1 MTDHIGGTAST
12 THVVVTGVSQGLGEA
27 LALELLGRGMRVLG
41 VGRSSSPRLVDTG
54 YRFLRCDLGQAA
66 MLPAVLDP
74 AFEAIA
80 SERPSYVCLV
90 NNAATLDPVGVLGT
104 TEADHIVTSLTVNL
118 AAPVVLASEFCRV
131 FRDDA
136 IERRI
141 VNVSS
146 GAAQSVIAGESL
158 YCVAKAGLE
167 MLTRTL
173 AAEHDSPRFRAI
185 SLRPGI
191 MDTQMQ
197 TYARTRSKD
206 HLPSVDLF
214 KGFHAEGQLVAPDVV
229 ARKVVD
235 RLLLSAVEQGRT
247 YNYRDL

>member
-1 MTDHIGGTAST
+1 MTDRPDDSAST

-27 LALELLGRGMRVLG
+27 LAFELLGRGMRVLG
-41 VGRSSSPRLVDTG
+41 VGRSSSPRLAHQS
-54 YRFLRCDLGQAA
+54 YRFLRCDLAQAT
-66 MLPAVLDP
+66 MLPAVLEP
-74 AFEAIA
+74 AFAAIA

-104 TEADHIVTSLTVNL
+104 TEADHIATSLTVNL

-131 FRDDA
+131 FDDDA

-158 YCVAKAGLE
+158 YCIAKAGLE

-197 TYARTRSKD
+197 TYARTRAKER
-206 HLPSVDLF
+206 LPSVDLF

-235 RLLLSAVEQGRT
+235 GLVLAAVEQGRT
-247 YNYRDL
+247 YSYRDL